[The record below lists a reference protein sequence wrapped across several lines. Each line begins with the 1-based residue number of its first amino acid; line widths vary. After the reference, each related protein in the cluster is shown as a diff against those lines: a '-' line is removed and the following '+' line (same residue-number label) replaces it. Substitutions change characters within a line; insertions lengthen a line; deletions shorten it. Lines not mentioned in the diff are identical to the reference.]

1 MKLNNFT
8 YIKDYRFMLFFE
20 NGEKKE
26 VDLSGLIKKHVDM
39 QNIKSAEINR
49 EWGCLE
55 FKGGMVDIDPKTLYR
70 HAMQAE

>member
-1 MKLNNFT
+1 MKLDHFT
-8 YIKDYRFMLFFE
+8 YIRDYRFMLFFE

-26 VDLSGLIKKHVDM
+26 SDLSCLIKKHVSLE
-39 QNIKSAEINR
+39 NIQSADINR

-70 HAMQAE
+70 HAMQR